1 MLCWSTRRLEQ
12 KFDTATNVSQ
22 LTPCS
27 LQISPTVF
35 SPNPKAMPKRLIT
48 IKIELFSL
56 IKSRSLSLHLYESE
70 LLIFACFLQNYTI
83 RAALSI
89 PKNDYFALCENKKSC
104 AVLCAGCVE
113 MERFELS
120 SKRGINSLSTCL
132 SSPSLSGPS
141 KTEATHLIL
150 IL

>member
-1 MLCWSTRRLEQ
+1 MSEGRLMLCWSTWRLEQ

-22 LTPCS
+22 STPCS

-48 IKIELFSL
+48 LKIELFSL
-56 IKSRSLSLHLYESE
+56 IKSRNLSLHLYESE

-89 PKNDYFALCENKKSC
+89 PKNDYFALRENKKSC

-120 SKRGINSLSTCL
+120 SKRGTNMLSTRL
-132 SSPSLSGPS
+132 VS
-141 KTEATHLIL
+141 T
-150 IL
+150 